1 MDSKQLLLNLIKF
14 NYVSAYMHY
23 SVCTLVDAFIQ
34 VHFASFCT
42 IYVLKHIIIIII
54 IIMTVLHYYCY
65 RMEISINRTDYH
77 FIIYTST

>member
-34 VHFASFCT
+34 VHFARFCT
-42 IYVLKHIIIIII
+42 IYVLMHIIII
-54 IIMTVLHYYCY
+54 IIMTVLHYYRY
-65 RMEISINRTDYH
+65 RMEMSINRTDYH
-77 FIIYTST
+77 FIIYTGT

>member
-23 SVCTLVDAFIQ
+23 SVCTLIDAFIQ

-42 IYVLKHIIIIII
+42 IYVLKHIIIII
-54 IIMTVLHYYCY
+54 MTVLHYYRY
-65 RMEISINRTDYH
+65 RMEMSINRTDYH
-77 FIIYTST
+77 FIIYTGT